1 MDLQLLDAIWQYFI
15 EHFGVIMSAIT
26 FAVVIGFVV
35 QPLFSP
41 RAERGEN
48 AAAVQSALA
57 LRKQSLLEQ
66 IKELELEYEM
76 GTVSPGDFQRNRNE
90 LKREA
95 STIID
100 QLESPGGKPAGT
112 SAFD

>member
-1 MDLQLLDAIWQYFI
+1 MFAVLMI
-15 EHFGVIMSAIT
+15 GIT

-35 QPLFSP
+35 QPLFSR
-41 RAERGEN
+41 RAERGEDS
-48 AAAVQSALA
+48 AAIKSALK

-95 STIID
+95 STIMD
-100 QLESPGGKPAGT
+100 QLESIGGKPAG
-112 SAFD
+112 D